1 MIRARAAFYTVGV
14 LAFAGWAWACFGA
27 HGAFVRHHNAGAMD
41 DIGASVVAR
50 VEAAIDYVVTA
61 NTELLIEGHSE
72 CGPAAVAALRRIVLT
87 TAAVA
92 EIHMRTP
99 TGRCSAFDGAA
110 SPAPSDDT
118 LAGWIAGRNPR
129 LTIGVLSSAGDGR
142 KVLGVHWRSKGDNQ
156 LVMAAVLDGQLFA
169 ALPQPLRERG
179 RITLRLID
187 GDGDGAAA
195 ADIPEGQRAFNA
207 RSARYP
213 IEVGVTVDA
222 ADFAAWG
229 STTEPWFLAA
239 ILVSSV
245 VFGHSAARACVKTP
259 NREAAKIER
268 AILRGE
274 IKPQFQP
281 IIDLKTGE
289 IASCEALARW
299 RKPSGACVSPGYFIP
314 IVERHGLDGVLF
326 NAVLDGVGALFRA
339 SAAAAA
345 SPQGAARLG
354 SFRVAINV
362 APGLLV
368 EPNFAE
374 TLMRAVNA
382 AGLPPERLTIELTE
396 RQSEALTEAA
406 LDAVQTLYER
416 GFRIALDDVGVGF
429 NGLATIQ
436 SIKPDYIKIDKFFI
450 DSLATDDHAQ
460 SIVAM
465 LVNVAAR
472 CSAKTVAEGV
482 ETVEQLQMLA
492 AYGVDYAQGFYL
504 GHALTQDDF
513 VKEVSAGTSA
523 ADALDPK
530 LAAVATRTM
539 SLSANGA
546 SRSEDVRSGCR
557 AT

>member
-14 LAFAGWAWACFGA
+14 FAFAGWAWACLGA

-72 CGPAAVAALRRIVLT
+72 CGPAAVMALRRIVLT

-110 SPAPSDDT
+110 IPSPSDET
-118 LAGWIAGRNPR
+118 LAGWVAGRNPR

-142 KVLGVHWRSKGDNQ
+142 KILGVHWRSKGDNQ

-179 RITLRLID
+179 RITVRLTD
-187 GDGDGAAA
+187 GGEGATA
-195 ADIPEGQRAFNA
+195 ADAPTGQRAFTA

-222 ADFAAWG
+222 ADFAAWRAHYD
-229 STTEPWFLAA
+229 PWLLAA
-239 ILVSSV
+239 ILVSSA
-245 VFGHSAARACVKTP
+245 VFGYSAARACVKTP
-259 NREAAKIER
+259 NRQAAKIEH

-274 IKPQFQP
+274 IRPQFQP
-281 IIDLKTGE
+281 IVDLKTGE

-299 RKPSGACVSPGYFIP
+299 RKPSGASVSPGYFVP
-314 IVERHGLDGVLF
+314 IVERHGLDGILF
-326 NAVLDGVGALFRA
+326 NAVLDGVGALFRE
-339 SAAAAA
+339 AAAAA
-345 SPQGAARLG
+345 EASPQAAARLG
-354 SFRVAINV
+354 AFRVAINV

-374 TLMRAVNA
+374 TLTRAVNA

-396 RQSEALTEAA
+396 RQSAASAEEA
-406 LDAVQTLYER
+406 LDAVQTLYAR
-416 GFRIALDDVGVGF
+416 GFRVALDDVGVGF

-436 SIKPDYIKIDKFFI
+436 TIKPNYIKIDKFFI
-450 DSLATDDHAQ
+450 DNLATDAHAQ

-472 CSAKTVAEGV
+472 CSAKTVAEGI
-482 ETVEQLQMLA
+482 ETIEQLQMA
-492 AYGVDYAQGFYL
+492 AAFGVDYAQGFFL
-504 GHALTQDDF
+504 GRAATQEDF
-513 VKEVSAGTSA
+513 VEQLIDGASVAE
-523 ADALDPK
+523 ALDTTVT
-530 LAAVATRTM
+530 AAATRAM
-539 SLSANGA
+539 AL
-546 SRSEDVRSGCR
+546 R
-557 AT
+557 A